1 MDTERMSRWTA
12 HGHRMAEAIY
22 AIADG
27 CEDAEMMGA
36 YLALAARWL
45 QIAADGPPDTSEAGG
60 RRGVRT
66 PDPLGVNQVL

>member
-1 MDTERMSRWTA
+1 MDLDRKGRWVA
-12 HGHRMAEAIY
+12 HCHRMAEATY
-22 AIADG
+22 AIADW

-36 YLALAARWL
+36 YISLAAKWMR
-45 QIAADGPPDTSEAGG
+45 IAAEGPPARPEAGG